1 MNAAYVDSS
10 ILVAIVLQERGWADL
25 ERRLAGFE
33 HRVSANLL
41 EAELR
46 SAMSREGL
54 PEEKVPDLAWME
66 WIQPTRP
73 LTPEFQR
80 VLSTGHQ
87 KGADLWHLACALFA
101 SPTGGITFISL
112 DERQR
117 QAAIKLGFST

>member
-1 MNAAYVDSS
+1 MKAAYIDSS
-10 ILVAIVLQERGWADL
+10 VLVAILLQERGWADL
-25 ERRLAGFE
+25 ERRLGSFDHHIA
-33 HRVSANLL
+33 ANLL

-54 PEEKVPDLAWME
+54 SEEKMPDLAWME

-73 LTPEFQR
+73 LGPEFQR
-80 VLSTGHQ
+80 VLNLGHQ

-101 SPTGGITFISL
+101 SPTGGITFLTL

-117 QAAIKLGFST
+117 QAAVKLGFST